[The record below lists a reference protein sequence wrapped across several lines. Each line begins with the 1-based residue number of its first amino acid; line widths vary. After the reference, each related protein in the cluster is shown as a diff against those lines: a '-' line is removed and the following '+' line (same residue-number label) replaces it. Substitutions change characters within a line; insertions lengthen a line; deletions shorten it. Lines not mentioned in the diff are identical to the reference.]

1 MSNRG
6 AIYAGLELGLAKLY
20 MLKDSCESIYK
31 TGDFNPSRKWFK
43 GTAIICHE
51 IIDRIEDALS
61 ELDEIDRHQ
70 EKKISAKAGKEKEE
84 TSAEER

>member
-6 AIYAGLELGLAKLY
+6 AIHAGLELGLAKLY

-61 ELDEIDRHQ
+61 ELDEAGRHE
-70 EKKISAKAGKEKEE
+70 EKKISGTAGKEQEE
-84 TSAEER
+84 TSI